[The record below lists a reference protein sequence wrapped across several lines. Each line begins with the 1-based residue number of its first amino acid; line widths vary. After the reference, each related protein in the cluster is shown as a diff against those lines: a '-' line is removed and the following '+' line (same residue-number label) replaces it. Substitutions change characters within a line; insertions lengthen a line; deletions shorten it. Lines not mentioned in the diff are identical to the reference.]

1 MEQFA
6 SFLEEGR
13 NSRDEKQ
20 ELVSRKEMDSVTEGV
35 LSGVLNLEL
44 LVWGPEL
51 SFWRHMNS
59 VKSSIKTMGERA
71 FSRIFEKRLGE
82 VLPPTGGAPTGSFG
96 REQPGRQP
104 LDWGGWVFTYKHI
117 LVRSL
122 GHSSGDCGSLAS
134 YSG

>member
-51 SFWRHMNS
+51 SFWRRMNS

-82 VLPPTGGAPTGSFG
+82 VLPPLGEHPLAALGGSS
-96 REQPGRQP
+96 
-104 LDWGGWVFTYKHI
+104 LDVSH
-117 LVRSL
+117 
-122 GHSSGDCGSLAS
+122 
-134 YSG
+134 